1 MRIHCYIRTFKVS
14 QKNVLKYVQG
24 GHSWFCSIDLS
35 SPVPLRSK
43 AYPTDHFKAKNWTKS
58 YKQERRR
65 SNSITEKS
73 LDSLVLKE
81 VEKDLKKDE
90 ANKNFTICLRY
101 SGIIFQDFLDDNEM
115 VVVEQPW
122 LSIVNTLP
130 DALERQRY
138 GS

>member
-1 MRIHCYIRTFKVS
+1 M
-14 QKNVLKYVQG
+14 QG
-24 GHSWFCSIDLS
+24 GHSWFSSIDLS

-43 AYPTDHFKAKNWTKS
+43 PFPPDHFKARNWSKTYLKE
-58 YKQERRR
+58 KRR
-65 SNSITEKS
+65 SKS
-73 LDSLVLKE
+73 FDANESKAIE
-81 VEKDLKKDE
+81 DEMSKDE
-90 ANKNFTICLRY
+90 TNRNFTICLRY
-101 SGIIFQDFLDDNEM
+101 SGIIFQDFLDSNEM

>member
-1 MRIHCYIRTFKVS
+1 M
-14 QKNVLKYVQG
+14 
-24 GHSWFCSIDLS
+24 
-35 SPVPLRSK
+35 
-43 AYPTDHFKAKNWTKS
+43 
-58 YKQERRR
+58 QERRR
-65 SNSITEKS
+65 SNSISEKS
-73 LDSLVLKE
+73 NSSDSFDPKE

-90 ANKNFTICLRY
+90 ANRNFTICLRY
-101 SGIIFQDFLDDNEM
+101 SGIIFQDFLDKNEM

>member
-1 MRIHCYIRTFKVS
+1 M
-14 QKNVLKYVQG
+14 
-24 GHSWFCSIDLS
+24 
-35 SPVPLRSK
+35 
-43 AYPTDHFKAKNWTKS
+43 
-58 YKQERRR
+58 QERRR
-65 SNSITEKS
+65 SNSISEKS
-73 LDSLVLKE
+73 KSSDSFDLKE
-81 VEKDLKKDE
+81 VEKDLKKDV

-101 SGIIFQDFLDDNEM
+101 SGIIFQDFLDKNEM

>member
-1 MRIHCYIRTFKVS
+1 M
-14 QKNVLKYVQG
+14 
-24 GHSWFCSIDLS
+24 
-35 SPVPLRSK
+35 
-43 AYPTDHFKAKNWTKS
+43 
-58 YKQERRR
+58 QERRR
-65 SNSITEKS
+65 SNSISEKS
-73 LDSLVLKE
+73 KSSDSFDPKE

-90 ANKNFTICLRY
+90 ANRNFTICLRY
-101 SGIIFQDFLDDNEM
+101 SGIIFQDFLDKNEM